1 MAHPEHKPAFANHN
15 TMNFAKA
22 KYLSRGMS
30 IFFFH
35 FYSGLIMAASAKKTD
50 RKEFV
55 DKPKRIL
62 LSLR

>member
-1 MAHPEHKPAFANHN
+1 VC
-15 TMNFAKA
+15 
-22 KYLSRGMS
+22 LSLSS
-30 IFFFH
+30 IFFP
-35 FYSGLIMAASAKKTD
+35 GLIMAGSAKKGMD